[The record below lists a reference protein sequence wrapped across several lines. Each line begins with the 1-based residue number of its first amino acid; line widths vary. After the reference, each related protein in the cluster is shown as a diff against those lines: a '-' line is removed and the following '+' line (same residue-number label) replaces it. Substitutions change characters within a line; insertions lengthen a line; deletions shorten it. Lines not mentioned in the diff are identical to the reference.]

1 MVSDAPPDVDEPQRG
16 DVVLLADSSVEGE
29 DIATSLRTRGFVVFD
44 VPIGLLEARVASERP
59 RVVVL
64 DVDQPGALDRARR
77 LKDGVY
83 ADVEVLCVGDPLR
96 AAELSDVSLFDNVFE
111 RPVDV
116 PRLVERVMSL
126 ATPSGP
132 GFANRGTTP
141 PPMYAQRPSV
151 PPAPDS
157 VPPISDIPR
166 GGGALEASGLLD
178 DSAEPAAALGLV
190 AGAVRLSPELEQ
202 RIAAAEERVRDII
215 DASASAPE
223 EDADAPVDPGLL
235 GLLDE
240 PIDALDEAVGTGS
253 SFELGGSSSGSSS
266 GIVEGSSLTPAPRPL
281 TSSGTGV
288 GAGTSAGAGTNAGT
302 GAGTG
307 VVALSQAPFGG
318 VTDPQIGPS
327 LAPSSASPSDSNA
340 TNSPRAAS
348 PALGIRLGELLG
360 LRPPTDRG
368 LLALET
374 QSGPTPPRGM
384 PRTPTPTQS
393 HGFDPV
399 LLRQLQQVVTD
410 AIGTGALGPDSL
422 EASTRR
428 NDETREGPV
437 PQVSPPVRFQEPRDI
452 ASGRAVIDLS
462 KDPSDSGSGSMRGA
476 LPDRGSPSSGRVSPA
491 AQSVAQPRVGS
502 QGPESAGTAT
512 ATQLGA
518 MSMGRPSRPE
528 TAGPGPAV
536 FGEGE
541 GLKPLAHAIATRMSG
556 SVALSSG
563 GGVRRVVIH
572 EGDVVTAASEIADE
586 NLVSYLAAKGDLDRD
601 AAARIAGK
609 LPASGRHA
617 GAALI
622 AQGFLAQNDL
632 WPVLRGHAEWLIGR
646 AMASGP
652 GTADFEEEAPG
663 RLRAEP
669 NVFGGAAGPEIFV
682 ETARRVLAP
691 DASLAALGGAEARLG
706 PGARGTLL
714 GECALPEEEAAAVK
728 NAAGRT
734 LREIVSGLDAEFPS
748 VLRALVELDV
758 VTLLTPARR
767 DTATRKD
774 ETDPLDE
781 EAIRQRVR
789 ARMALVRDGDYFS
802 LLGVGKDATAYEIKR
817 AYLDLRKMFE
827 PARLLT
833 AATADLHEDVS
844 LIVEVVD
851 EAYDI
856 LRDGHRRER
865 YRRAIEAGPPL

>member
-1 MVSDAPPDVDEPQRG
+1 LVSDAPPDVDEPQRG

-44 VPIGLLEARVASERP
+44 VPIGLLEARVASEKP

-77 LKDGVY
+77 LKEGAY

-141 PPMYAQRPSV
+141 PPMYAQRPSA

-157 VPPISDIPR
+157 VPPISEIPR

-190 AGAVRLSPELEQ
+190 AGTVRLSPELEQ
-202 RIAAAEERVRDII
+202 RIAAAEERVRETI
-215 DASASAPE
+215 DGTASAPE
-223 EDADAPVDPGLL
+223 EEADAPVDPALL
-235 GLLDE
+235 ALLDE
-240 PIDALDEAVGTGS
+240 PIDALDEAIGTGS
-253 SFELGGSSSGSSS
+253 SFDLGGSSGGSSSGTGS
-266 GIVEGSSLTPAPRPL
+266 GSALTPAPRPL
-281 TSSGTGV
+281 TNSGTGV
-288 GAGTSAGAGTNAGT
+288 GVASGT
-302 GAGTG
+302 GTGTG
-307 VVALSQAPFGG
+307 GGTQAPLTG
-318 VTDPQIGPS
+318 VGDAQ
-327 LAPSSASPSDSNA
+327 PSSALGAPSDPLSGS
-340 TNSPRAAS
+340 SPKAAS

-360 LRPPTDRG
+360 IRPPTDRG
-368 LLALET
+368 PAVAEALAT
-374 QSGPTPPRGM
+374 PTPPRGI
-384 PRTPTPTQS
+384 PRLPTPTQA

-399 LLRQLQQVVTD
+399 LLRQLQQVVTE
-410 AIGTGALGPDSL
+410 AIGTANVSNGPDSL

-428 NDETREGPV
+428 NDDDSASMRPT
-437 PQVSPPVRFQEPRDI
+437 VSPPVRFQEPRDI
-452 ASGRAVIDLS
+452 ASGRAVIDLGPS
-462 KDPSDSGSGSMRGA
+462 KDPRDDPSGSAYGGQGRGGN
-476 LPDRGSPSSGRVSPA
+476 DRSGPGSGRVSPA
-491 AQSVAQPRVGS
+491 AQSVPSAKVASR
-502 QGPESAGTAT
+502 GPESAGTAT

-518 MSMGRPSRPE
+518 FSMLLPSRSE
-528 TAGPGPAV
+528 TSSALPAV
-536 FGEGE
+536 FGEAE
-541 GLKPLAHAIATRMSG
+541 GQRPIAHAIATRMSG
-556 SVALSSG
+556 AVALSSG
-563 GGVRRVVIH
+563 GGVRRIILH

-586 NLVSYLAAKGDLDRD
+586 SLVSYLASKGDLDRD
-601 AAARIAGK
+601 AAARLAGK
-609 LPASGRHA
+609 LPPSGRHA

-646 AMASGP
+646 AMTSGP
-652 GTADFEEEAPG
+652 GTIDFEDEPPG

-669 NVFGGAAGPEIFV
+669 SVFGGAAGAEIFV
-682 ETARRVLAP
+682 ETARRVLSP
-691 DASLAALGGAEARLG
+691 DVSLASLGGPEARLA
-706 PGARGTLL
+706 PGGRGTLL
-714 GECALPEEEAAAVK
+714 GECALSEEEAAAVK
-728 NAAGRT
+728 SAAGRT
-734 LREIVSGLDAEFPS
+734 LREITAGLDPEFAS
-748 VLRALVELDV
+748 VLRALVDLDV
-758 VTLLTPARR
+758 VALITPARR
-767 DTATRKD
+767 DTATRRD
-774 ETDPLDE
+774 EADPLDE

-817 AYLDLRKMFE
+817 AYLDLRRMFE
-827 PARLLT
+827 PTRLLT
-833 AATADLHEDVS
+833 AATADLHDDVT

-865 YRRAIEAGPPL
+865 YRRAIEAGPPG